1 VVAAMAV
8 LVSLSAFAF
17 SFTKHVELSV
27 FFGVIYGFA
36 IILQFV
42 LVNTLIQN
50 EVPDLFRGRVMSL
63 YTLSWF
69 GIAPFGALL
78 MGSIANV
85 IGTPAAIALAAVAGG
100 LMSVY
105 VLWKWPEARKMA

>member
-1 VVAAMAV
+1 MAI
-8 LVSLSAFAF
+8 LVSISAFLF
-17 SFTKHVELSV
+17 SFTRTVELSV

-50 EVPDLFRGRVMSL
+50 EVPDVFRGRVMSL

-85 IGTPAAIALAAVAGG
+85 IGTPYAIALAAVAGG

-105 VLWKWPEARKMA
+105 VLWKWPAARKMA